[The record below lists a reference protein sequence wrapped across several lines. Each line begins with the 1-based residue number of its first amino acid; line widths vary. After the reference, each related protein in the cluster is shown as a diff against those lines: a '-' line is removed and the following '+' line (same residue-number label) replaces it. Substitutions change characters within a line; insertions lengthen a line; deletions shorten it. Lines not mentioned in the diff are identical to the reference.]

1 MLSRLAGCFAAAS
14 LCGVPESEQVEAP
27 AAEEAVT

>member
-1 MLSRLAGCFAAAS
+1 LSRLAGSSAAAS
-14 LCGVPESEQVEAP
+14 LCGGPESEQVEAT